1 MHSYY
6 TFGSALHE
14 YMHSCVQI
22 RFITGKFAEN
32 YTFTSSALK
41 KCERKS
47 YKLPFEV
54 AKKKKKDNLVVTIYQ
69 PATITI
75 LLSVRKIPNG
85 KVQFFISNSTSEGS

>member
-22 RFITGKFAEN
+22 RLITGKFAEN

-54 AKKKKKDNLVVTIYQ
+54 VKKKDNLVVTIYQ
-69 PATITI
+69 PVTITI